1 MNDQNSKYG
10 KLTALRKLLRINS
23 TLKKSQPTKKNNT
36 KNHTQNPNPLKN
48 MRM

>member
-1 MNDQNSKYG
+1 MNNQNSKYG

-23 TLKKSQPTKKNNT
+23 TLKKIPNNNNKDTKT
-36 KNHTQNPNPLKN
+36 HTQNPNPLKN